1 MTAQA
6 VGGSGGDGEAMGT
19 AKGQWPWSECR
30 RRGWASLLRLA
41 SGPTRFHF
49 PPNLSKTGSTC
60 KIKMDA
66 LSCSKNSQFLHED
79 RLEYFKQHSQFCRL
93 QIPNRNQ
100 VKNPGTDS
108 LFESLMNFKR
118 DSNLLEKS
126 DKFSKISSSLD
137 LHKSEFSWV
146 HLCVRF

>member
-1 MTAQA
+1 MPAARLGVSIQT
-6 VGGSGGDGEAMGT
+6 V
-19 AKGQWPWSECR
+19 
-30 RRGWASLLRLA
+30 RLA

-137 LHKSEFSWV
+137 LHKSEFSFSWV
-146 HLCVRF
+146 HLCERF